1 MVRQYDINGELIK
14 EWSNLREAT
23 AFYDVT
29 FQAIER
35 AISGKY
41 KTCCGFIGSYI

>member
-1 MVRQYDINGELIK
+1 MIRQYDINGNFIK
-14 EWSNLREAT
+14 EWNSLREAA

-41 KTCCGFIGSYI
+41 KTCCGFIWSDK